1 VLLPLHREFIGVMF
15 GLNIA
20 RKERRFMFSNTI
32 FHIFKFGIAT
42 PHDALVENKITNPLE
57 H

>member
-1 VLLPLHREFIGVMF
+1 MF
-15 GLNIA
+15 A
-20 RKERRFMFSNTI
+20 NTI

-42 PHDALVENKITNPLE
+42 PHDALVEITNPLE